1 MCYYDDMRLP
11 MPESEELCR
20 IERRRVVELPSKSVY
35 TGRGVDRCDEAR
47 RLCSS
52 LSVCLSIYR
61 IPRSDICLGVLSLS
75 CRQVEESYMKG
86 YAVGALMGITSK
98 ATVETPLSIAP
109 FPKSCIVNNEE
120 LSHYRAPSASVLTY
134 SCDWALFTGIANTN
148 DTCKQFFTIP

>member
-1 MCYYDDMRLP
+1 MRGRACGLRLNIIRMCYYDDMRLP

-86 YAVGALMGITSK
+86 YAVGALVSIPHSLGKTSYTLVH
-98 ATVETPLSIAP
+98 APETVLSIAL
-109 FPKSCIVNNEE
+109 FVSI
-120 LSHYRAPSASVLTY
+120 Y
-134 SCDWALFTGIANTN
+134 SCL
-148 DTCKQFFTIP
+148 Q